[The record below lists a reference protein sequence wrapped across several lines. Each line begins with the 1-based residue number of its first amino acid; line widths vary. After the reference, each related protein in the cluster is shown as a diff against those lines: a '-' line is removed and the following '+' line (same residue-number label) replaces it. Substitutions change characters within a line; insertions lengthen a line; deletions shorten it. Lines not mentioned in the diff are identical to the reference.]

1 MAYFKTEY
9 DPKSMTVSVD
19 DEEVTRA
26 LGILGDK
33 TPAALKVAVNT
44 TARGCKMILIFLL
57 HFSKRVL

>member
-26 LGILGDK
+26 LGILGGQDSGGAQGGSK
-33 TPAALKVAVNT
+33 HYG
-44 TARGCKMILIFLL
+44 ARL
-57 HFSKRVL
+57 